1 MSGIFG
7 LISSGIS
14 AFGQM
19 QAAQAQQQA
28 ARLNAFN
35 TETDKV
41 RVKIQTVQNH
51 NDRLE
56 QWRSNTSTNKS
67 MFFAMGRDVS
77 SDASVKAYLNKQK
90 DIVGEDADRIDYMG
104 QAQMAK
110 LQQQATAMRI
120 EGRAKMQAGR
130 IGALTTIATG
140 INNYMTTR

>member
-1 MSGIFG
+1 MAGIFG
-7 LISSGIS
+7 LISSGVS

-19 QAAQAQQQA
+19 QAAQAQREA

-41 RVKIQTVQNH
+41 RAKIQAIQNH

-56 QWRSNTSTNKS
+56 QWRSNTSTNKT
-67 MFFAMGRDVS
+67 MFYAMGRDTS
-77 SDASVKAYLNKQK
+77 SDPSVKAYLEKQK
-90 DIVGEDADRIDYMG
+90 DVAAEDTDRIDYMG

-120 EGRAKMQAGR
+120 EGRARLQAGR
-130 IGALTTIATG
+130 IGALTTVATG
-140 INNYMTTR
+140 INDYITVR